1 VYLKQT
7 QISLGYKHHYTIPP
21 EPRVAV
27 ALRWTDAAPTTL
39 RWDDSARQTLAWDDS
54 SRTPLRWQN

>member
-1 VYLKQT
+1 MRWLWRLIWWGGGT
-7 QISLGYKHHYTIPP
+7 NTNPP